1 MCVCVCV
8 CVYVCVCLFWGGGGG
23 EEPCQKVLPDD
34 PQIPPAP
41 LSHKNEPSLGYCL
54 TRNANPHVT
63 DRLTSATTTTLC
75 YR

>member
-1 MCVCVCV
+1 MCVCVFV
-8 CVYVCVCLFWGGGGG
+8 LGRGGGGG
-23 EEPCQKVLPDD
+23 GGPGQKGWPDD

>member
-8 CVYVCVCLFWGGGGG
+8 CFGKGGGGGGRG

-41 LSHKNEPSLGYCL
+41 PI
-54 TRNANPHVT
+54 P
-63 DRLTSATTTTLC
+63 
-75 YR
+75 